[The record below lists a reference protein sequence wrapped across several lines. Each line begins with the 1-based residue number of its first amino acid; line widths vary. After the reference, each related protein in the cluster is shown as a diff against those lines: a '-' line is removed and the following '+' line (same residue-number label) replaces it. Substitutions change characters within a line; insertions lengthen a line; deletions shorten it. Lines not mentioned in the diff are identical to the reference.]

1 MCVIS
6 PSRPSTWGMDSLT
19 LSCISVYFQSIHIL
33 ERTSSTSTE
42 PSLSRQL
49 LEPEPVPLSKVSD
62 TVWCSPR
69 WQDAWPGASGTT
81 PLSPDSPKL
90 VVMPIVELLF
100 LFFPPPLC
108 RVSCP
113 EKGRDESVFA
123 EICRVTYRWPEFS
136 LFGASPLAEKVKNL
150 PAMQETRVGSLG
162 LEDPLEEEINW
173 NTPVHYWN
181 WNTPIQYSC
190 LENSMG
196 RGAWW
201 STVHGVA
208 KRWTQLS
215 D

>member
-6 PSRPSTWGMDSLT
+6 PSCPSTWGMDSLT

-42 PSLSRQL
+42 PSISRQL

-62 TVWCSPR
+62 SVLLSR

-81 PLSPDSPKL
+81 TLSPDFPKL
-90 VVMPIVELLF
+90 VMMPIVELLY
-100 LFFPPPLC
+100 LFFPPTVC

-136 LFGASPLAEKVKNL
+136 LFGASPVAEKVKNL
-150 PAMQETRVGSLG
+150 PAMQETRVGLLG
-162 LEDPLEEEINW
+162 AEDPLEEEINW
-173 NTPVHYWN
+173 NTP
-181 WNTPIQYSC
+181 IQYSC
-190 LENSMG
+190 LDNSTG